1 MPYSTT
7 GAPPWRAPAGHL
19 RPFLPALILGAAL
32 LTASEVSAAADPDL
46 IGEFAELATMRP
58 RACAITSA
66 PAVPGWDALAP
77 QCAWQGRLRLERWTV
92 RARSGQPAGQP
103 CVSPQA
109 VWWAGARGRHSLR
122 PYGAWQ
128 GDWTSQIIR
137 DDRAAIKRLA
147 LLRQVQQKDGGS
159 TWEAYEWTWQPSER
173 AATRVWQQGRWAQL
187 AEQAGQLAQAS
198 RIAAGAPAAP
208 LFTTW
213 EQHLGP
219 RAGEIRAGIGYWVL
233 ANRCMVLDMAG
244 IADRGFQLP
253 YLLADSRREQRSAM
267 QLQLAR
273 RYPKASWLRKFQV
286 LSGEADEQHGRASYL
301 AVWREGGWI
310 RGQLWIPTKGNG
322 PVLRM
327 RIGQVPP
334 PGESIEANAD
344 LIEDELTGLA
354 RRWRNVHD

>member
-7 GAPPWRAPAGHL
+7 GAPPWRLPAGRR
-19 RPFLPALILGAAL
+19 RPSLPALLLGAAL

-46 IGEFAELATMRP
+46 IGDFAELATMRP
-58 RACAITSA
+58 RACPVKTA
-66 PAVPGWDALAP
+66 PAVPGWEALAP
-77 QCAWQGRLRLERWTV
+77 QCAWQNRLRLDRWILPEMPV
-92 RARSGQPAGQP
+92 NP

-109 VWWAGARGRHSLR
+109 EWWAGARRRHSLR
-122 PYGAWQ
+122 LYGAWQ
-128 GDWTSQIIR
+128 ADWSSQTIR
-137 DDRAAIKRLA
+137 DDRPATKRLA
-147 LLRQVQQKDGGS
+147 AIRQVKDKDGKLA
-159 TWEAYEWTWQPSER
+159 WEAYEWTWLPSER
-173 AATRVWQQGRWAQL
+173 PATRVWQQGRWAQL
-187 AEQAGQLAQAS
+187 AEQVGQLAQAS

-219 RAGEIRAGIGYWVL
+219 RAGEIRAGIGYWAL

-286 LSGEADEQHGRASYL
+286 LSGEADQQHGRASYL

-334 PGESIEANAD
+334 PGESIDANAE

-354 RRWRNVHD
+354 RRWRNAHD